1 MQQKIKS
8 VRFYQAVYIN
18 NTPETYVRAPEYAD
32 ANRRDGKDKSKLSL
46 HERGVLIE
54 NENELILVGWP
65 NIGSLQFE
73 KPVLVEEPAAQE
85 RQSGNPAKPGKKV
98 TDFRDV

>member
-1 MQQKIKS
+1 MKKIKS

-18 NTPETYVRAPEYAD
+18 NAPETYIRAPDYAD

-54 NENELILVGWP
+54 NETEEILVGWP
-65 NIGSLQFE
+65 NIGSLQFVKE
-73 KPVLVEEPAAQE
+73 SSADEDVKPSKSV
-85 RQSGNPAKPGKKV
+85 SKSK
-98 TDFRDV
+98 DFRDI